1 MVHSSYPLRRTIR
14 GGLVPLAA
22 AVAALAFGCDSEDL
36 GQTSA
41 EVCVDQGGG
50 PRAVVR
56 MNGACRQVE
65 LLATKTFHHVESQ
78 APSVV
83 LSSPFRFSVPNAI
96 PLVAGNAGNHEAHLS
111 YTTTAGAM
119 VDCLYRGG
127 SSVAHPVSS
136 TELQKGQ
143 QVLFVTCDDGA
154 KSGDVR

>member
-1 MVHSSYPLRRTIR
+1 MVHSSYPLRRAIR

-22 AVAALAFGCDSEDL
+22 AVAALAFGCDTEDL

-50 PRAVVR
+50 PGSVVR

-78 APSVV
+78 AASVQ

-96 PLVAGNAGNHEAHLS
+96 PVIAGNAGNPESHLT
-111 YTTTAGAM
+111 YVTTASAM
-119 VDCLYRGG
+119 VDCLYPAG
-127 SSVAHPVSS
+127 STVPHPLSP
-136 TELQKGQ
+136 T
-143 QVLFVTCDDGA
+143 
-154 KSGDVR
+154 